1 MQNKRF
7 MYPLQTVN
15 TVHLIQMLQGEKQQ
29 TTTTTTKNKA
39 LTITVLAE
47 KKILVTWRSAQVQA
61 ACLGASSKWAQGMN
75 SC

>member
-1 MQNKRF
+1 

-47 KKILVTWRSAQVQA
+47 KKNPSHREVCPSTG
-61 ACLGASSKWAQGMN
+61 CLFGCKQ
-75 SC
+75 

>member
-1 MQNKRF
+1 

-29 TTTTTTKNKA
+29 TTTTTKNKP

-47 KKILVTWRSAQVQA
+47 KKILVTGRSAQVQA